1 MIFRLKYPSEKQI
14 EIWNF
19 NREKKSGRE
28 IALLKS
34 VTPGF
39 VSKTLKEANERIK
52 DLIINTAKSNKIT
65 INESDINEKKGFA
78 KGYSPIFNTPVKITF
93 PPVNGIQLWYEHK
106 GECALC
112 SEFDNCRRTIIQE
125 FKDRNIKIENESL
138 EPTELSEILLNEI
151 EKRE

>member
-19 NREKKSGRE
+19 NREKRTGRE
-28 IALLKS
+28 IASFKS

-39 VSKTLKEANERIK
+39 VSKTLKEANQRIK

-65 INESDINEKKGFA
+65 LNESDIDEEKGFA
-78 KGYSPIFNTPVKITF
+78 KGYSPIFKIPVKITF
-93 PPVNGIQLWYEHK
+93 SPVNGIQLWYEHK

-112 SEFDNCRRTIIQE
+112 PEFDNCRKTIIQE

-138 EPTELSEILLNEI
+138 EPTQLSEILLNEI